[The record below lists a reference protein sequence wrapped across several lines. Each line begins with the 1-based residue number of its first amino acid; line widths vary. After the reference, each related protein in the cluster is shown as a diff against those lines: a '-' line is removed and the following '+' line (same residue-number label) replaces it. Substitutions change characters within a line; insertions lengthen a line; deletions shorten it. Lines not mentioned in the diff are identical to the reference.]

1 MNKLLE
7 RAVLAASRLPE
18 DEQETIASLILE
30 EMAAEQGWQERF
42 ARSGGKLAELARQ
55 ARAQHAA
62 GETTELVFPPEE

>member
-1 MNKLLE
+1 MNQLLE
-7 RAVLAASRLPE
+7 RAVAAASRLSE

-55 ARAQHAA
+55 ARAQHAT
-62 GETTELVFPPEE
+62 GKSTDLVFPPEE

>member
-7 RAVLAASRLPE
+7 RAVAEASRLPE

-42 ARSGGKLAELARQ
+42 AKSGGKLSERARN
-55 ARAQHAA
+55 ARAQHLA
-62 GETTELVFPPEE
+62 GETTDLVFSPEE

>member
-7 RAVLAASRLPE
+7 RAVAEASRLPE

-42 ARSGGKLAELARQ
+42 ARSAGKLADLARH
-55 ARAQHAA
+55 ARAKDAA
-62 GETTELVFPPEE
+62 GQTTDMDFPPEE

>member
-7 RAVLAASRLPE
+7 RAVLAASQLPE

-42 ARSGGKLAELARQ
+42 ARSGDKLAELARK

-62 GETTELVFPPEE
+62 GALLSQTLRTR